1 MQVYDPE
8 ISAMNGYKGGVY
20 QQATSIVTQT
30 SACRPSDLQR
40 EFTEARAGHACYEL
54 EAGCFAV
61 YGFEYVPG
69 FDDAV
74 CPQSPPLLY
83 ASN

>member
-1 MQVYDPE
+1 MQVYDSD

-40 EFTEARAGHACYEL
+40 EFTEARADHACYEL
-54 EAGCFAV
+54 EAGCYAI

-74 CPQSPPLLY
+74 RPHSSPSLCV
-83 ASN
+83 